1 MARSL
6 AQIQKELD
14 PAYAGSR
21 KTIQAQKAALPGE
34 TQQQLEGLQAQAQQ
48 SHTDILDSAR
58 RRGLGFSGI
67 PIGEQVQYD
76 STVFKPAVADL
87 YGRQNQRASSLDEA
101 LNQLFRD
108 QRTQASTLRQSE
120 LDRDLQARQFR
131 EQVRQFNEN
140 LAFQREQLAQQAR
153 EAAAQRAAVGG
164 YFSGGGGAAASSPS
178 KGGVKMSQT
187 GKGFAFSDSTGR
199 GISAAQYASAK
210 GIPFRQLLS
219 QMAKAGDKNA
229 SIALY
234 LVGNDFKADP
244 GKLSR
249 GFDTP
254 TFSYGP
260 NHGGVRSALRAL
272 GVLNA

>member
-87 YGRQNQRASSLDEA
+87 YSRQNERATSLDEA

-120 LDRDLQARQFR
+120 LDRDLQQRQLQ
-131 EQVRQFNEN
+131 EQIRQFN
-140 LAFQREQLAQQAR
+140 QQLAWDKEKARLDR
-153 EAAAQRAAVGG
+153 EAAARSAAVGG
-164 YFSGGGGAAASSPS
+164 YFSGGGGVAASSPS
-178 KGGVKMSQT
+178 KGGATMTQ
-187 GKGFAFSDSTGR
+187 GKNGFQFKNSAGQ
-199 GISAAQYASAK
+199 GISAAKYAAAK

-219 QMAKAGDKNA
+219 QMAKAGDRNA

-244 GKLSR
+244 DKLSR

-260 NHGGVRSALRAL
+260 NHSGVRSALRAL